1 MGVLRRCQV
10 TQLVSTFLASPFV
23 LGIVIGLI
31 LNFSLDHHYQGAE
44 EIKFEENPDNTL
56 IPDGNLVV
64 EDNHPVLKVEDVV
77 EPKKEEEEKKDKIF
91 VRPRFVKVC
100 SVVVYKK
107 TYHLGS

>member
-31 LNFSLDHHYQGAE
+31 LNFSLDHHYQGTE
-44 EIKFEENPDNTL
+44 EIKFEENPDNTF

-100 SVVVYKK
+100 SVVVYKFSSLK
-107 TYHLGS
+107 C